1 MPGNDVGQALVDQAT
16 AQELLKLIHS
26 IADPC
31 EDIIAKAGVLAGD
44 PSQPPEI
51 QQASADLAATVE
63 QEGRRY
69 AERSDVLH
77 CCPRISDWRRSIR
90 AGRLLPLSIR

>member
-1 MPGNDVGQALVDQAT
+1 LVPGNDVGQALVDQAT

-31 EDIIAKAGVLAGD
+31 EDIIAKAGDLAGD

-63 QEGRRY
+63 QLFQIAHY
-69 AERSDVLH
+69 IMNAT
-77 CCPRISDWRRSIR
+77 PR
-90 AGRLLPLSIR
+90 L

>member
-1 MPGNDVGQALVDQAT
+1 MLHRVSVPGNDVGQALVDQAT

-31 EDIIAKAGVLAGD
+31 EDIIAKAGYLAGD

-63 QEGRRY
+63 QLFQIAHY
-69 AERSDVLH
+69 IMNAT
-77 CCPRISDWRRSIR
+77 PR
-90 AGRLLPLSIR
+90 L

>member
-1 MPGNDVGQALVDQAT
+1 MHGNDVGQALVAQAT
-16 AQELLKLIHS
+16 AQELLKLIHR

-31 EDIIAKAGVLAGD
+31 EDIIAKAGALAGD

-63 QEGRRY
+63 Q
-69 AERSDVLH
+69 LFQ
-77 CCPRISDWRRSIR
+77 CPTTS
-90 AGRLLPLSIR
+90 

>member
-1 MPGNDVGQALVDQAT
+1 MLHRVLVPGNDVGQALVDQAT
-16 AQELLKLIHS
+16 AEELLKLIHS

-31 EDIIAKAGVLAGD
+31 EDIIAKAGDLAGD

-63 QEGRRY
+63 QLFQIAHY
-69 AERSDVLH
+69 IMNATPKL
-77 CCPRISDWRRSIR
+77 
-90 AGRLLPLSIR
+90 

>member
-1 MPGNDVGQALVDQAT
+1 MVEHT
-16 AQELLKLIHS
+16 TKQELLKLIRS

-31 EDIIAKAGVLAGD
+31 EDTIAKAGVLAGD

-63 QEGRRY
+63 QLFQIAHY
-69 AERSDVLH
+69 IMNAT
-77 CCPRISDWRRSIR
+77 PR
-90 AGRLLPLSIR
+90 L